1 MDGNTPPIF
10 ITFDS
15 VVSGG
20 DYDTNN
26 RTVIV
31 AVTLF
36 LCIVVL
42 YILREVF
49 GPMLVARWT
58 SKEQVQKDALDHKL
72 NAERFTRNF
81 HEILKSFVN
90 LSFSYRDI
98 AKNPSKLIP
107 HFFLILWI
115 ISIIVIQ
122 NAIGT
127 FTSGSTTPVPII
139 KAPQTQ
145 IGLILFFISVNG
157 YLIDRILSYYKD
169 RTDNRKKILVLHHAN
184 GIPHPPSAFVATNGS
199 PDEAPSK
206 EPSIPSVS
214 DSFDP
219 SSDEMVQSSAPSS
232 IPDSS
237 VRGVRS
243 VRSVRGPRPL
253 APLQNRP
260 VVVLNEDR
268 SGIPEATL
276 SAANNIDA
284 FKAPTN
290 QGHGSDESDLFD
302 HSFRYRRRIKHIS
315 PQFKRIDF
323 TFANCVEITVLGT
336 EFVQLASFPLR
347 DLLRSVPFQQSML
360 TAEGT
365 GSALFV
371 QTIRQIVSTLSM
383 GLPTINTRFL
393 TTVQF
398 AISWWMLIFGLSLA
412 IIFTGL
418 YHLLRIEKFEDMVSS
433 ATLRRVRQIISGT
446 WDRERQCLPIH
457 DGNPSLQAWYSLT
470 GFMIGFLLLTICR
483 TAQEPI
489 PRDGTIQYTSRSEL
503 LFKNAA
509 VIILLIYVLIPSETT
524 TIRGILAVFIM
535 AAMVAYSILIGSSYT
550 RVINVAR
557 TISFMCVMW
566 MALVVVYYTSSS
578 QNDLLYQTGSGV
590 FTSIITGWVIIS
602 LLYTFSYLI
611 FIRKMQ
617 KDTQVPR
624 LPLSAE
630 ENRDRMPLSYPVVP
644 PGNHYRK
651 PSDTSVL
658 VPLSAVET
666 TPNLNLVS
674 SQPGTHELFPVSTL
688 AEQHP
693 SPISSNSP
701 RLSRLEVRPLGPR
714 QISNVLL
721 KPSP

>member
-58 SKEQVQKDALDHKL
+58 SKEQVQK
-72 NAERFTRNF
+72 
-81 HEILKSFVN
+81 
-90 LSFSYRDI
+90 
-98 AKNPSKLIP
+98 
-107 HFFLILWI
+107 
-115 ISIIVIQ
+115 

-323 TFANCVEITVLGT
+323 TFAN
-336 EFVQLASFPLR
+336 S
-347 DLLRSVPFQQSML
+347 
-360 TAEGT
+360 EGT

-446 WDRERQCLPIH
+446 WVMAPLPLINLLYLIILTALIDPLGCLSDNKTPLWPATSLAAYALTVQDRERQCLPIH

-644 PGNHYRK
+644 PGNHYK
-651 PSDTSVL
+651 
-658 VPLSAVET
+658 A
-666 TPNLNLVS
+666 
-674 SQPGTHELFPVSTL
+674 
-688 AEQHP
+688 
-693 SPISSNSP
+693 I
-701 RLSRLEVRPLGPR
+701 
-714 QISNVLL
+714 
-721 KPSP
+721 

>member
-446 WDRERQCLPIH
+446 WVMAPLPLINLLYLIILTALIDPLGCLSDNKTPLWPATSLAAYALTVQDRERQCLPIH

-535 AAMVAYSILIGSSYT
+535 AAMVAYSILIGSSY
-550 RVINVAR
+550 
-557 TISFMCVMW
+557 
-566 MALVVVYYTSSS
+566 
-578 QNDLLYQTGSGV
+578 
-590 FTSIITGWVIIS
+590 
-602 LLYTFSYLI
+602 
-611 FIRKMQ
+611 
-617 KDTQVPR
+617 
-624 LPLSAE
+624 
-630 ENRDRMPLSYPVVP
+630 
-644 PGNHYRK
+644 
-651 PSDTSVL
+651 
-658 VPLSAVET
+658 
-666 TPNLNLVS
+666 
-674 SQPGTHELFPVSTL
+674 
-688 AEQHP
+688 
-693 SPISSNSP
+693 
-701 RLSRLEVRPLGPR
+701 
-714 QISNVLL
+714 
-721 KPSP
+721 